1 MTATA
6 SLTVADGATGDTN
19 ERENVQG
26 DNAVV
31 VHVSS
36 ADADATD
43 ITVTLLGNIKAGDP
57 MAPVNGQVSSQV
69 DLTADSNVKVFNVEG
84 ALVECDIRVA
94 NDNGGGTDADVDLTW
109 RGVE

>member
-6 SLTVADGATGDTN
+6 SVSVPDGGSQDTSQ
-19 ERENVQG
+19 RENVQG

-31 VHVSS
+31 VKASS

-43 ITVTLLGNIKAGDP
+43 ITITLLGTIKAGDSL
-57 MAPVNGQVSSQV
+57 APVNGMVSSTV
-69 DLTADSNVKVFNVEG
+69 DLTADTNVKVFNVEG
-84 ALVECDIRVA
+84 ALVECDIRVE
-94 NDNGGGTDADVDLTW
+94 NTNGGGTTADVDLTW